1 MNDLLK
7 DLAEVVNDL
16 LNPAMF
22 TFVGTL
28 LTSGWVLLKKIKKV
42 MDKNTTLQ
50 FDRIDKQL
58 ETVQENNKQVIELI
72 NNAMDEKINGLT
84 QRVDESTKEILR
96 MQLLQ
101 GMDAHR
107 LSESEVLFFYDKY
120 TQLGG
125 NSFVSKRVHD
135 YIEQLD
141 EHEKDGKI

>member
-28 LTSGWVLLKKIKKV
+28 LTSGWVLLKRIKKV

-58 ETVQENNKQVIELI
+58 ETFQENNKQVIELI

-84 QRVDESTKEILR
+84 QKVDESTKEILR

-107 LSESEVLFFYDKY
+107 LSESEVFF
-120 TQLGG
+120 
-125 NSFVSKRVHD
+125 V
-135 YIEQLD
+135 IE
-141 EHEKDGKI
+141 K